1 MKKLSKIFLTLLM
14 SPILLLQSC
23 DRELKPEYTAELK
36 INRKIQKLP
45 ESHLLKIHKNGVSVC
60 EYVEFLGVAI
70 QKTVSKQSDSKV
82 FSEVDVSSDK
92 SQVTS
97 KMKAL
102 ANIEFNFFNKVN
114 ELHNSL
120 SIKRPENLNIKEA
133 NEFFNMLNDLNPDW
147 INADLYTSDTSS
159 FENLSK
165 FNEYQYRTIRIK
177 KEANLYIVAC
187 EFVSK
192 NLEY

>member
-1 MKKLSKIFLTLLM
+1 MKKLSNIFLTLLIT
-14 SPILLLQSC
+14 PTLLLQSC
-23 DRELKPEYTAELK
+23 DSKLKPEYTAELK

-45 ESHLLKIHKNGVSVC
+45 ESYLLKIHKNGRSVC
-60 EYVEFLGVAI
+60 DYVEFLGV
-70 QKTVSKQSDSKV
+70 QVVKDVKKQSYSKG

-97 KMKAL
+97 VMKAR
-102 ANIEFNFFNKVN
+102 ANIEFNFFNKVD

-120 SIKRPENLNIKEA
+120 SIKRPENLNNKEA
-133 NEFFNMLNDLNPDW
+133 NEFFNILNDQYPDW

-165 FNEYQYRTIRIK
+165 FNAYQYRTIRIK
-177 KEANLYIVAC
+177 KEANHYKVAC
-187 EFVSK
+187 ELITK
-192 NLEY
+192 NLE